1 MQELVDQQDNR
12 TDAEKLRDELEEVT
26 KKAEQDAVT
35 HRQETE
41 DLQTQVKDL
50 TQRLNDLTQRLNDV
64 TTSNVEFQEAIQIA
78 IEQAPPSA
86 DGIQAGDEGDSA
98 KLLQQIRGKYL
109 ENVTE
114 IVDLKQKH
122 QAEKV
127 CLEQRFHRKIS
138 ELTEKI
144 HEKNRQ
150 LKAQRDN
157 RCKVSLPPTSSVG
170 DDDEDEES
178 TSIAELKAALRTKDK
193 EVQSLSIQLQT
204 FQQVASQR
212 QQLQEHSKAQST
224 IVVQL
229 KKELAAAQV
238 HMIIT
243 F

>member
-50 TQRLNDLTQRLNDV
+50 TQRLNEV
-64 TTSNVEFQEAIQIA
+64 TASNVEFQKAIQIA

-109 ENVTE
+109 TE
-114 IVDLKQKH
+114 IVDKH

-144 HEKNRQ
+144 HEKDRQ

-157 RCKVSLPPTSSVG
+157 RCKVSLPPTSSVD
-170 DDDEDEES
+170 DDDEHEES
-178 TSIAELKAALRTKDK
+178 TSITELKTALRTKNE

>member
-35 HRQETE
+35 HRQETK
-41 DLQTQVKDL
+41 DLQTQVE
-50 TQRLNDLTQRLNDV
+50 DLTQRLNDV
-64 TTSNVEFQEAIQIA
+64 TTSNVEFQEAIKIA

-127 CLEQRFHRKIS
+127 CHAQRFHRKIS
-138 ELTEKI
+138 ELTENI
-144 HEKNRQ
+144 REKNRQ

-157 RCKVSLPPTSSVG
+157 RCKVSLPPTSSVD

-224 IVVQL
+224 VVVQL

>member
-1 MQELVDQQDNR
+1 MQELLVDQQDNR

-41 DLQTQVKDL
+41 DLQTQVK
-50 TQRLNDLTQRLNDV
+50 DLTQRLNDV

-127 CLEQRFHRKIS
+127 
-138 ELTEKI
+138 
-144 HEKNRQ
+144 
-150 LKAQRDN
+150 
-157 RCKVSLPPTSSVG
+157 
-170 DDDEDEES
+170 
-178 TSIAELKAALRTKDK
+178 
-193 EVQSLSIQLQT
+193 
-204 FQQVASQR
+204 
-212 QQLQEHSKAQST
+212 
-224 IVVQL
+224 
-229 KKELAAAQV
+229 
-238 HMIIT
+238 
-243 F
+243 